1 MMGPERMCFR
11 GWTMTEENVSS
22 GKGSPLGKDGLG
34 RTCVPREKMRL
45 GSGCDSKV
53 EMGLGRR

>member
-1 MMGPERMCFR
+1 
-11 GWTMTEENVSS
+11 MTEENVSS